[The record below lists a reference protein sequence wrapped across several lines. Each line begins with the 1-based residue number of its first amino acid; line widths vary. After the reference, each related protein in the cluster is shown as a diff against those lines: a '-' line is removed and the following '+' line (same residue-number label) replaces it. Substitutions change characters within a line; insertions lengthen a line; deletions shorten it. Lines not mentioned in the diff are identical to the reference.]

1 MARYN
6 IEIGCVDFRS
16 LRERQLCYVDKT
28 KFMEELL
35 AANRP
40 TVSLITRPRRF
51 GKTLTMNMLKEFFDI
66 RRKGTTSF
74 DGLAIKRN
82 HKLCEAWMNKFPV
95 LSLSLKD
102 VGTGDFQKALEDMR
116 GILSELYD
124 EHAYLARTA
133 RS

>member
-82 HKLCEAWMNKFPV
+82 HNI
-95 LSLSLKD
+95 KD
-102 VGTGDFQKALEDMR
+102 YGHLIPGHG
-116 GILSELYD
+116 GILDRFDSMIF
-124 EHAYLARTA
+124 TA
-133 RS
+133 PAIYFAMTFLQ

>member
-66 RRKGTTSF
+66 RRKGTTNF

-82 HKLCEAWMNKFPV
+82 HKLWMNKFPV

-116 GILSELYD
+116 GILSELCD